1 MIIIITIITIITILI
16 TMMMII
22 ITLIIVIGITV
33 IMITSNSGVDGSD
46 ESANDDPQGEHQVQ
60 VSERNQV
67 GNYLNKIYVLANAR

>member
-1 MIIIITIITIITILI
+1 MITIIIILI

-22 ITLIIVIGITV
+22 ITLIIMIGITV

>member
-1 MIIIITIITIITILI
+1 
-16 TMMMII
+16 MII
-22 ITLIIVIGITV
+22 ITLIIMIGITV

-67 GNYLNKIYVLANAR
+67 GNYLNKIYVHTCKCKITDK

>member
-1 MIIIITIITIITILI
+1 MIIMITIIIILI

-22 ITLIIVIGITV
+22 ITLIIMIGITV

>member
-22 ITLIIVIGITV
+22 ITLIIMIGITV

>member
-1 MIIIITIITIITILI
+1 
-16 TMMMII
+16 MII
-22 ITLIIVIGITV
+22 ITLI